1 MSLSERVTEVD
12 GFSSFGPPL
21 YLPEHR
27 RERRPEHPRQPLR
40 LSDEGRPRYGPYE
53 VAMALTYVVPRS

>member
-12 GFSSFGPPL
+12 GYSSFGHPL
-21 YLPEHR
+21 YFPEHR
-27 RERRPEHPRQPLR
+27 RERPERPRQPLR
-40 LSDEGRPRYGPYE
+40 PSDGGRPRYGPYE